1 MLEQKDY
8 ILREI
13 EKISA
18 LLLGLIGRLI
28 SVKEKAFEDENEWVS
43 IKKDFADQML
53 FDLDEIISTPV
64 SGLEKLLTVEH
75 GFDPANIELLAD
87 LIAKTATTFKFE
99 PEIRIKRAIEMY
111 ELANRKSSTWSM
123 ERAEKID
130 HLKSLKM

>member
-99 PEIRIKRAIEMY
+99 PEIRIKRAIELY

-130 HLKSLKM
+130 LLKSLKM

>member
-99 PEIRIKRAIEMY
+99 PEIRIKRAIELY

>member
-43 IKKDFADQML
+43 IKKDFADKIL